1 MVHYGDYVCEALARA
16 CAGGEDVVVPVVG
29 SADGLGL
36 VAVEPEGD
44 ALATVFAGAENSAAF
59 VVENALV
66 DQVDDPITCLERG
79 IELDEGIRP

>member
-1 MVHYGDYVCEALARA
+1 M
-16 CAGGEDVVVPVVG
+16 PVVG
-29 SADGLGL
+29 GADGLGL

-44 ALATVFAGAENSAAF
+44 TLATVFAGAEDSAAF